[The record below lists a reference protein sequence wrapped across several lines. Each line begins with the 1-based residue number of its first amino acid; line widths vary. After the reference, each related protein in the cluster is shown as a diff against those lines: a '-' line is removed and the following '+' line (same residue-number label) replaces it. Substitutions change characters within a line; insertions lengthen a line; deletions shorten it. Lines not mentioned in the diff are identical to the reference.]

1 MSSICDSAAKKG
13 IEIENNGIGMS
24 EDIIHVNNE
33 DRFHNSG
40 YKWALKAYHKSVHR
54 AILLLL
60 EKITTDSPLF
70 IGGSRM
76 RTRGDLDLTVKINLA
91 VSAGDLIQVVKIQAL

>member
-1 MSSICDSAAKKG
+1 MQTDTPQIMSSICDSAAKKG
-13 IEIENNGIGMS
+13 IETENNGNGMS
-24 EDIIHVNNE
+24 EDIIHLSDE

-70 IGGSRM
+70 IGGSR
-76 RTRGDLDLTVKINLA
+76 
-91 VSAGDLIQVVKIQAL
+91 